1 MDGWVNLNKPCGPT
15 SHQVTAWVKV
25 ILGVNKAGHAGTL
38 DPHAVGVLPIAIG
51 KARKLLIAMA
61 KADKEYVCI
70 ARFKAPVTFDE
81 VKNVMKEFRGRIY
94 QTPPKESAVKKV
106 LRARVIHDIKL
117 LEVKSRRALFK
128 VKCQHGTYI
137 RVLCKDIG
145 EVMGNACEM
154 LELRRTMA
162 GPFKEGTGI
171 TLQKL
176 KETRKLLPLEAGIV
190 HLPRIVIRNS
200 AVSAVCHGAKLA
212 VPGVKEWLEV
222 KKDELVAM
230 FSEKGELI
238 GIGVV
243 LRANLGKSGFVVQ
256 PKSIVMD
263 KELYPR
269 EWKK

>member
-15 SHQVTAWVKV
+15 SHQATAWVKG
-25 ILGVNKAGHAGTL
+25 ILGVSRAGHAGTL
-38 DPHAVGVLPIAIG
+38 DPHAVGVLPVAVG
-51 KARKLLIAMA
+51 RARKLLIAMA

-70 ARFKAPVTFDE
+70 ARFKKPVAFDE

-106 LRARVIHDIKL
+106 LRTRVIHDIKL
-117 LEVKSRRALFK
+117 LEVKDRLALFK

-137 RVLCKDIG
+137 RVLCADIG
-145 EVMGNACEM
+145 EIMGNACEM

-162 GPFKEGTGI
+162 GPFRESDGI
-171 TLQKL
+171 TLQEL
-176 KETRKLLPLEAGIV
+176 KDTRKLLPLEASLA
-190 HLPRIVIRNS
+190 HLARVVVGNN

-212 VPGVKEWLEV
+212 APGVKDWPEV
-222 KKDELVAM
+222 KKGGLAAM
-230 FSEKGELI
+230 FSEKDELI

-256 PKSIVMD
+256 PKSIVMGKD
-263 KELYPR
+263 LYPR
-269 EWKK
+269 KWKK